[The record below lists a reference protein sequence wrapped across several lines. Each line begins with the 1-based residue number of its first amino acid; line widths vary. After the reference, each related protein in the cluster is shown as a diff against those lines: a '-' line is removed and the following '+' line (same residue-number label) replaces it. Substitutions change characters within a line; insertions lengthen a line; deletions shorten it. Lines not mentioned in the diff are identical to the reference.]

1 MAIDTQFSW
10 NEVFFFLCFATK
22 LRNGTGRRRR
32 QMEGELR
39 RLASLVEQS
48 EQQLAADRVEHARR
62 LADERG
68 RVEAKSVARL
78 FFSIFLPLFYFPHKK
93 RFCGGFRLIF
103 L

>member
-78 FFSIFLPLFYFPHKK
+78 FFRFSFHFFISPIK
-93 RFCGGFRLIF
+93 RGFVVGF
-103 L
+103 G